1 MANYHVNYLTGS
13 DSTGDGS
20 TGTPWQTIS
29 HALTTSSATT
39 GDLIKVV
46 GSTTTD
52 VDTAASFATLER
64 TNQITTGSDLTG
76 SLSVGDIIIISPNI
90 TDGVEF
96 NGWMHTEVEA
106 ITATTLTTR
115 GYHIYPNQTG
125 LTVTITKVNDVI
137 DSYTTQENITA
148 DFSGAVVEC
157 GYDAT
162 FTSIIGYTYWVN
174 GGVSVGGRSGTKFD
188 MNVSGAS
195 IGNWDGLSPLF
206 RNLAFCKYEYGIK
219 VQFGQYAYATNIIL
233 LNAKAGAGDQGFYAG
248 PLADGSTPLYIN
260 DCDGA
265 PMDKNYMV
273 YSVQGDE
280 AISNMAPQK
289 LYINVNRDRKMERGG
304 GIAKGLVGYSQ
315 NGNDFGAA
323 TLLNQSYNY
332 NISGD
337 IVIMGIDSADY
348 GSATYYKTPTIMS
361 GVGQVVAD
369 TLKVVRNGKAA
380 SDTPICFILNSSDN
394 AVNGNSY
401 VKLPSGDSI
410 KDADFATVAVAN
422 QQATLSNAGQTFEDT
437 DGLWT
442 SDNGTIFS
450 KQNLVDQETGNS
462 CLELVQTKGIS
473 YAGFVSGCTIA
484 AFPAGNAG
492 QRLTG
497 VTFRYKKISGQ
508 ASGFQVTT
516 PIGGSYNQS
525 LGNVNF
531 ASTLYSDST
540 VTNSAR
546 SMAWINACDSD
557 FLIQLRLAD
566 SDSADTFHGLID
578 SITPIYS

>member
-52 VDTAASFATLER
+52 VDTSASFATLER

-90 TDGVEF
+90 TNGAEF
-96 NGWMHTEVEA
+96 DGWMHTEVEA

-148 DFSGAVVEC
+148 NFTGAVVEC

-162 FTSIIGYTYWVN
+162 FTSVIGHTYWVN
-174 GGVSVGGRSGTKFD
+174 GGVGVGSRSGKKFD
-188 MNVSGAS
+188 INVSSSGFGA
-195 IGNWDGLSPLF
+195 WDSQSALF
-206 RNLAFCKYEYGIK
+206 RNIAFCKYEYGIN
-219 VQFGQYAYATNIIL
+219 VQFGRYAYATNVIL
-233 LNAKAGAGDQGFYAG
+233 LNANAGAGGQGFYAG
-248 PLADGSTPLYIN
+248 PGTDASTPLYLN
-260 DCDGA
+260 DCEAA

-273 YSVQGDE
+273 YSIQGDE
-280 AISNMAPQK
+280 ALSNMATQK
-289 LYINVNRDRKMERGG
+289 LYINANRDRKMERGG

-315 NGNDFGAA
+315 IGNDFGAA
-323 TLLNQSYNY
+323 TMLNQSYNY

-337 IVIMGIDSADY
+337 IVLMAIDSNDY
-348 GSATYYKTPTIMS
+348 GTATFYKLPTVMS
-361 GVGQVVAD
+361 GVGQV
-369 TLKVVRNGKAA
+369 TPSSLKVVRNGKAA
-380 SDTPICFILNSSDN
+380 ADTPICLILNTSDN

-401 VKLPSGDSI
+401 VKLPSGVSI
-410 KDADFATVAVAN
+410 KDADFATVVVAN
-422 QQATLSNAGQTFEDT
+422 QPGTLSNAAQTYEDT

-442 SDNGTIFS
+442 TDSGSIFT

-462 CLELVQTKGIS
+462 CLEIFQTKGVTYTGYNS
-473 YAGFVSGCTIA
+473 SGTIA

-492 QRLTG
+492 LRLTG
-497 VTFRYKKISGQ
+497 ITFRYKKISGS
-508 ASGFQVTT
+508 ASGFIVRM
-516 PIGGSYNQS
+516 PIGGSYNES

-531 ASTLYSDST
+531 SSTTYSDST
-540 VTNSAR
+540 VTIGTRA
-546 SMAWINACDSD
+546 MAFINASDPSQLMQITLNDSD
-557 FLIQLRLAD
+557 
-566 SDSADTFHGLID
+566 TVNEFHGLID